1 MHIFQVKL
9 SSHPG
14 SGLSPSTS
22 TLSLRQVRWTLAED
36 GEVTPVLALGQLDAR
51 MCRGPS
57 GHQLDLMLSGTSL
70 DHNRRLVELVTDAK
84 EFVRPLL
91 LQSSP
96 GKVTSPQPLSLAL
109 VVSHTR
115 LAWSDRETGL
125 GLMLE
130 VREVE
135 ATGSAS
141 SHETSVTDVNIK
153 CLRREE
159 DTLTLMSLPDMKIIK
174 KEADVRISV
183 SQRVKLS
190 WQPSVH
196 ILATRCAADLQRL
209 TSIMASPQPKPPE
222 TAGSK
227 QTVLHLNLQEKITL
241 QCSVSDHS
249 VKMTLTALSAKYTG
263 ENSISWAQAPRGR
276 IKVDNSEIL
285 NMEDLV
291 LSAVPRSEKLSAERR
306 RMEGAVLESNK
317 CFLVAVKSFTI
328 IQPYQFNF
336 YQVVLQEFVGV
347 FKWLKLLHKKEKSNT
362 ESDLPRDILIN
373 IQHFKFEFA
382 DDPFEIKLRDN
393 YVLREDEYLESQKR
407 LQIFGQ
413 RIEEFR
419 KKNLM
424 FPKEKIDELLT
435 NLSKRNADIYVQRAK
450 ELGKVQSRTPLF
462 ECNLG
467 RVEMAVLA
475 DPSMQGRD
483 AVLGHMMQCDPGSPW
498 PDPSSLSFTTLWCR
512 WVKFEAEFITFHL
525 RDFPQHLLDIKS
537 LLLWGTL
544 AVAETEPG
552 KRATRSHVVR
562 IGQGFDD
569 VIIERGMTPLKF
581 FYELACDVESWSM
594 AYGLCWEPAITQFSL
609 ALNYLTGDF
618 HQRIKDLLC
627 HCLC

>member
-1 MHIFQVKL
+1 MSFIEDNDSFIQVKL

-14 SGLSPSTS
+14 TGLSPSTS
-22 TLSLRQVRWTLAED
+22 TLSLRQVRWTLTEA
-36 GEVTPVLALGQLDAR
+36 GEVIPVLTLGQLDAR

-57 GHQLDLMLSGTSL
+57 GQQLDLMLSGTSL
-70 DHNRRLVELVTDAK
+70 DHSPRLVELVTEVK
-84 EFVRPLL
+84 EFVRPLV

-115 LAWSDRETGL
+115 LTWSDSESRL
-125 GLMLE
+125 GLMIE

-141 SHETSVTDVNIK
+141 SHETSITDVHIK
-153 CLRREE
+153 CVRREE
-159 DTLTLMSLPDMKIIK
+159 DTLTLMSLPDMKIIR
-174 KEADVRISV
+174 KEADIRMTVG
-183 SQRVKLS
+183 QRVKLL

-196 ILATRCAADLQRL
+196 ILATRCAADIKRL
-209 TSIMASPQPKPPE
+209 TESMASPQPKPPE
-222 TAGSK
+222 TPGRH
-227 QTVLHLNLQEKITL
+227 QTVLHLNIQEKITVQL
-241 QCSVSDHS
+241 SVSDHS
-249 VKMTLTALSAKYTG
+249 VKMTLSALSAKYTG
-263 ENSISWAQAPRGR
+263 PNSVSWVQVPRGR
-276 IKVDNSEIL
+276 IKIDNSELL
-285 NMEDLV
+285 NLEDLV
-291 LSAVPRSEKLSAERR
+291 LSAVPRSEKMSAERR

-328 IQPYQFNF
+328 TQPYQFNF
-336 YQVVLQEFVGV
+336 YQVVLQEIVGV
-347 FKWLKLLHKKEKSNT
+347 FKWLKLLHKKEKSSNN
-362 ESDLPRDILIN
+362 SDLPRDILIN

-382 DDPFEIKLRDN
+382 DDPFEIKLREN
-393 YVLREDEYLESQKR
+393 YVLREDEFLESQKR

-413 RIEEFR
+413 KIEEFK

-424 FPKEKIDELLT
+424 FPKEKIEELLT
-435 NLSKRNADIYVQRAK
+435 NLSKKNADIFVQRAK
-450 ELGKVQSRTPLF
+450 ELAKVESRTRLF

-483 AVLGHMMQCDPGSPW
+483 AVLEHMMQCDPGSPW
-498 PDPSSLSFTTLWCR
+498 PDPASLSFTTLWCR

-537 LLLWGTL
+537 LLLWGNL
-544 AVAETEPG
+544 AAAETEPG
-552 KRATRSHVVR
+552 KRATRSHVVKM
-562 IGQGFDD
+562 GQGFED

-609 ALNYLTGDF
+609 ALNYLTGD
-618 HQRIKDLLC
+618 LN
-627 HCLC
+627 

>member
-1 MHIFQVKL
+1 
-9 SSHPG
+9 
-14 SGLSPSTS
+14 
-22 TLSLRQVRWTLAED
+22 
-36 GEVTPVLALGQLDAR
+36 
-51 MCRGPS
+51 MCRGSS
-57 GHQLDLMLSGTSL
+57 GHQLDLMLSGSSL
-70 DHNRRLVELVTDAK
+70 DHNRRLDELVTDVK
-84 EFVRPLL
+84 EFVRPLV

-96 GKVTSPQPLSLAL
+96 GKVSSPRPLSLAL

-115 LAWSDRETGL
+115 LAWSDPETGL
-125 GLMLE
+125 GLLLE

-141 SHETSVTDVNIK
+141 SHETSITDVNIK
-153 CLRREE
+153 CVRREE
-159 DTLTLMSLPDMKIIK
+159 DTLSLMSLPDMKIVK
-174 KEADVRISV
+174 KESDIRMTV

-190 WQPSVH
+190 WQPSAH
-196 ILATRCAADLQRL
+196 ILATRCSSDMQRL
-209 TSIMASPQPKPPE
+209 ASVMASPQPKPPE
-222 TAGSK
+222 TPGSN
-227 QTVLHLNLQEKITL
+227 QTTVLHLNIQEKITVQL
-241 QCSVSDHS
+241 SVGEHS
-249 VKMTLTALSAKYTG
+249 VKMTLSALAAKYTG
-263 ENSISWAQAPRGR
+263 TNSVSWAQTPRAR

-328 IQPYQFNF
+328 TQPYQFNF
-336 YQVVLQEFVGV
+336 HEIVLQEFVGV
-347 FKWLKLLHKKEKSNT
+347 FKWLKMLHKKEKPNT
-362 ESDLPRDILIN
+362 DSDLPRDILIN

-413 RIEEFR
+413 KIEEFK

-424 FPKEKIDELLT
+424 FPKEKIEELLT
-435 NLSKRNADIYVQRAK
+435 NLSKKNADIFVQRAK

-467 RVEMAVLA
+467 QVEMAVLA

-498 PDPSSLSFTTLWCR
+498 PDPASLSFTTLWCR
-512 WVKFEAEFITFHL
+512 WVKFEAEYITFHL

-537 LLLWGTL
+537 LLLWGNL
-544 AVAETEPG
+544 AAAETEPG
-552 KRATRSHVVR
+552 KRATRSHVVK
-562 IGQGFDD
+562 IGQGFND

-594 AYGLCWEPAITQFSL
+594 AYGLCWEPAISQFSL
-609 ALNYLTGDF
+609 ALNYLTGE
-618 HQRIKDLLC
+618 
-627 HCLC
+627 

>member
-1 MHIFQVKL
+1 
-9 SSHPG
+9 
-14 SGLSPSTS
+14 
-22 TLSLRQVRWTLAED
+22 
-36 GEVTPVLALGQLDAR
+36 
-51 MCRGPS
+51 
-57 GHQLDLMLSGTSL
+57 MLSGSSL
-70 DHNRRLVELVTDAK
+70 DHNRRLVELVTDVK
-84 EFVRPLL
+84 EFVRPLV

-96 GKVTSPQPLSLAL
+96 GKVSSPRPLSLAL

-115 LAWSDRETGL
+115 LAWSDPETGL
-125 GLMLE
+125 GLLLE

-141 SHETSVTDVNIK
+141 SHETSITDVNIK
-153 CLRREE
+153 CVRREE
-159 DTLTLMSLPDMKIIK
+159 DTLSLMSLPDMKIVK
-174 KEADVRISV
+174 KESDIRMTV

-190 WQPSVH
+190 WQPSAH
-196 ILATRCAADLQRL
+196 ILATRCSSDIQRL
-209 TSIMASPQPKPPE
+209 ASVMASPQPKPPE
-222 TAGSK
+222 TPGSN
-227 QTVLHLNLQEKITL
+227 QTTVLHLNIQEKITVQL
-241 QCSVSDHS
+241 SVGEHS
-249 VKMTLTALSAKYTG
+249 VKMTLSALAAKYTG
-263 ENSISWAQAPRGR
+263 TNSVSWAQTPRAR

-291 LSAVPRSEKLSAERR
+291 LSAVPRSEKLSSERR

-328 IQPYQFNF
+328 TQPYQFNF
-336 YQVVLQEFVGV
+336 HEIVLQEFVGV
-347 FKWLKLLHKKEKSNT
+347 FKWLKMLHKKEKPNT
-362 ESDLPRDILIN
+362 DSDLPRDILIN

-413 RIEEFR
+413 KIEEFK

-424 FPKEKIDELLT
+424 FPKEKIEELLT
-435 NLSKRNADIYVQRAK
+435 NLSKKNADIFVQRAK

-467 RVEMAVLA
+467 HVEMAVLA

-498 PDPSSLSFTTLWCR
+498 PDPASLSFTTLWCR
-512 WVKFEAEFITFHL
+512 WVKFEAEYITFHL

-537 LLLWGTL
+537 LLLWGNL
-544 AVAETEPG
+544 AAAETEPG
-552 KRATRSHVVR
+552 KRATRSHVVK
-562 IGQGFDD
+562 IGQGFND

-594 AYGLCWEPAITQFSL
+594 AYGLCWEPAISQFSL
-609 ALNYLTGDF
+609 ALNYLTGE
-618 HQRIKDLLC
+618 
-627 HCLC
+627 

>member
-1 MHIFQVKL
+1 
-9 SSHPG
+9 
-14 SGLSPSTS
+14 
-22 TLSLRQVRWTLAED
+22 
-36 GEVTPVLALGQLDAR
+36 
-51 MCRGPS
+51 MCRGSS
-57 GHQLDLMLSGTSL
+57 GHQLDLMLSGASL
-70 DHNRRLVELVTDAK
+70 DHNRRLVELVTDVK
-84 EFVRPLL
+84 EFVRPLV

-96 GKVTSPQPLSLAL
+96 GKVTSPRPLSLAL

-115 LAWSDRETGL
+115 LAWSDPESGFRL
-125 GLMLE
+125 LLE

-141 SHETSVTDVNIK
+141 SHETSITDVNIK
-153 CLRREE
+153 CVRREE
-159 DTLTLMSLPDMKIIK
+159 DTLSLMSLPDMKIIK
-174 KEADVRISV
+174 KEADIRMTV

-196 ILATRCAADLQRL
+196 ILATRCSSDIQRL
-209 TSIMASPQPKPPE
+209 ASIMASPQPKPPE
-222 TAGSK
+222 TPGSR
-227 QTVLHLNLQEKITL
+227 QTTVLHLNIQEKITVQL
-241 QCSVSDHS
+241 SVSDHS
-249 VKMTLTALSAKYTG
+249 VKMTLSALSAKYTG
-263 ENSISWAQAPRGR
+263 TNRVSWAQTPRAR

-285 NMEDLV
+285 NLEDLV

-328 IQPYQFNF
+328 TQPYQFNF
-336 YQVVLQEFVGV
+336 YQIVLQEFVGV

-362 ESDLPRDILIN
+362 NSELPRDILIN

-407 LQIFGQ
+407 LQIFRQ
-413 RIEEFR
+413 KIEEFK

-424 FPKEKIDELLT
+424 FPKEKIEELLT
-435 NLSKRNADIYVQRAK
+435 NLSKKNADIFVQRAK

-467 RVEMAVLA
+467 HVEMAALA

-498 PDPSSLSFTTLWCR
+498 PDPASLSFTTLWCR

-544 AVAETEPG
+544 AAAETEPG

-562 IGQGFDD
+562 IGQGFND

-594 AYGLCWEPAITQFSL
+594 AYGLCWEPAISQFSL
-609 ALNYLTGDF
+609 ALNYLTGE
-618 HQRIKDLLC
+618 
-627 HCLC
+627 